1 VPRLSEQTR
10 ATRRHHILTSAW
22 ICFSR
27 NGFQA
32 TSMDEV
38 IAQTGMSSSAVY
50 RYFRGK
56 DELIDATAEAGL
68 TRIRDIFAGALESR
82 PIATPSDML
91 DILVSD
97 LRAQT
102 STPEYDITRI
112 AIQSWAE
119 ALRRPPL
126 RQRTR
131 QLYREAGAARR
142 TGGPLAGGGATARGR
157 EPPSHGNRIV
167 RHDARPADQ
176 SPSGR
181 HDLPRGSQPR
191 PHRPGPGNSVT
202 QSNREFALSAHLT

>member
-131 QLYREAGAARR
+131 QLYREAREQLVALAVRWQAEGLLPEDASPRATATVLFAMMPGLLINHHLVDTISLEDLSRGLTGLARAIASPRVIENSHSRR
-142 TGGPLAGGGATARGR
+142 T
-157 EPPSHGNRIV
+157 
-167 RHDARPADQ
+167 
-176 SPSGR
+176 
-181 HDLPRGSQPR
+181 
-191 PHRPGPGNSVT
+191 
-202 QSNREFALSAHLT
+202 